1 MQVKIESVTRELR
14 PLRGNQGGPLY
25 TGVKINGKWFNIL
38 GDHRNLYSKVV
49 DLTVEEVNADNIL
62 KFTSPQQPPAQHQAP
77 PPPPPAINGHTPHW
91 PNREAALDAYVFY
104 ATSVSKYIADPYA
117 IVKAA
122 NCLMMMEKD
131 GEINPVHFTESKVEP
146 FRGAA

>member
-1 MQVKIESVTRELR
+1 MNVKIQSVARELK
-14 PLRGNQGGPLY
+14 PLRGASPGGPLY
-25 TGVKINGKWFNIL
+25 TGIKVEGQWYNIE
-38 GDHRNLYSKVV
+38 GDHRNLYNKVV
-49 DLTVEEVNADNIL
+49 DLEFSGNIAR
-62 KFTSPQQPPAQHQAP
+62 FASPQQPPAQHQPP

-104 ATSVSKYIADPYA
+104 ATSVSKYIADPAA
-117 IVKAA
+117 IVRAA

-131 GEINPVHFTESKVEP
+131 GEINPVHFTKLEADP